1 MAEVRWRS
9 YFLSVGVILPLT
21 AVLSAAWME
30 VDPVSWKQWKAHSSG
45 GTVNPYDN
53 KEDPSKPRFA
63 SPLHKPS
70 ASLWWLDSTQ
80 LAVWRRQSIQRK
92 DSADLLCW
100 VNRLHPCYKEN
111 RQLTH
116 TPSTT
121 QENSQASLNGWKKK
135 KQTVFMGNKFLKGIP
150 SHSLPTL
157 LQQFRLLSEAG
168 TRNSFPQFIRQ
179 APLEARTQG
188 IPTLWHIWAKENRT
202 PEPDTEHLISYLCS
216 LCQGSCGSLFIKLRR
231 HMAYNKL
238 HGEGCPC
245 LGSLFSATLN
255 LSLPRSSARYVF
267 FYFI

>member
-1 MAEVRWRS
+1 MKKTKHSEEGQCWFAL
-9 YFLSVGVILPLT
+9 LS
-21 AVLSAAWME
+21 
-30 VDPVSWKQWKAHSSG
+30 KQ
-45 GTVNPYDN
+45 TT
-53 KEDPSKPRFA
+53 
-63 SPLHKPS
+63 
-70 ASLWWLDSTQ
+70 SLL
-80 LAVWRRQSIQRK
+80 QRK
-92 DSADLLCW
+92 QAAHPHTVYNTGKLSGFPQW
-100 VNRLHPCYKEN
+100 V
-111 RQLTH
+111 
-116 TPSTT
+116 
-121 QENSQASLNGWKKK
+121 KK
-135 KQTVFMGNKFLKGIP
+135 KQTVFMGNKFSKGIP